1 MVHGDLRG
9 LFVAVQR
16 IRVIGEGAYLHALG
30 GGIVDV
36 VLHLLFGEAVE
47 VDVRDAGVTAQGLA
61 LRPAADLYA
70 GKACLRGVIYDF
82 LEGLV
87 GQDGGNEAEL
97 HHFVCP
103 P

>member
-16 IRVIGEGAYLHALG
+16 IRVIGEGAYLDALG
-30 GGIVDV
+30 CGIIDV